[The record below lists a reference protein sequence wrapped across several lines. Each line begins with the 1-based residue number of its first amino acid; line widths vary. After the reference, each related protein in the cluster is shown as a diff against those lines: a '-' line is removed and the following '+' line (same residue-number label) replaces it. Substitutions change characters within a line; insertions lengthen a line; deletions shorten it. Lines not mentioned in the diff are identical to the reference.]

1 VVGAPIAADGTSST
15 EITRRLIRSSDSL
28 RLRTEYHLLNQPEQ
42 GDGESDIYFPAIAL
56 PVEEKVEFECPEH
69 HLIRLESKLK
79 SVTKMLCIGWRARE
93 MNFLAMVRKQIGKTV
108 PVFVVAKD
116 KEESSAIGS
125 YLVKSGITDEPI
137 SYAGGFTDFVI
148 NRGGQEFLSK

>member
-1 VVGAPIAADGTSST
+1 
-15 EITRRLIRSSDSL
+15 
-28 RLRTEYHLLNQPEQ
+28 
-42 GDGESDIYFPAIAL
+42 
-56 PVEEKVEFECPEH
+56 VEEKVEFECPQH